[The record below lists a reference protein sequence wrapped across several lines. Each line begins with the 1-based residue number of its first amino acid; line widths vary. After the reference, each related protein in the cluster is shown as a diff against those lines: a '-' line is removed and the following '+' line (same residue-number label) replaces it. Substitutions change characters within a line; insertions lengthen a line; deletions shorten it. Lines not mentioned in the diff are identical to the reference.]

1 MSSQSNGTSPH
12 APCRVAAVWARDG
25 LEGRG
30 GRSRPQPIRDVIL
43 AYLSEPRQAKQ
54 VAGCIGRSIPTATGH
69 LGAMCRLG
77 LVVRTGYGR
86 YERADLVADGSLP
99 DVIVRPHPVRD
110 AALACL
116 KGPVHCD
123 TVATLTGRTPLHAL
137 QVLQQLVRHGLA
149 VHLGQGMF
157 SPRHGDARADSE
169 ACGTVRAVGGDA
181 GLGNR
186 KEVPCSHSPSP
197 AAIPATP

>member
-1 MSSQSNGTSPH
+1 MARHSTHPAALLSCGRETGWMAGSPFP
-12 APCRVAAVWARDG
+12 APADPRRDPGLPVRAAPGEA
-25 LEGRG
+25 GRELHRPVDPDCHRPFG
-30 GRSRPQPIRDVIL
+30 GNAPP
-43 AYLSEPRQAKQ
+43 
-54 VAGCIGRSIPTATGH
+54 
-69 LGAMCRLG
+69 G

-86 YERADLVADGSLP
+86 YERADLVADGALP
-99 DVIVRPHPVRD
+99 AVIVRD
-110 AALACL
+110 ATLACL
-116 KGPVHCD
+116 NGPVHCD

-157 SPRHGDARADSE
+157 SPRHGDTRADSE
-169 ACGTVRAVGGDA
+169 ACGTVRAVAGDA
-181 GLGNR
+181 VLGNR

>member
-1 MSSQSNGTSPH
+1 MGERRAGWQ
-12 APCRVAAVWARDG
+12 
-25 LEGRG
+25 GR
-30 GRSRPQPIRDVIL
+30 PFPAQPIRDAIL

-54 VAGCIGRSIPTATGH
+54 VASCIGRSIPTATGH
-69 LGAMCRLG
+69 LGAMRRLG

-86 YERADLVADGSLP
+86 YERADLVADGALP
-99 DVIVRPHPVRD
+99 AVIVRPHPVRD

-157 SPRHGDARADSE
+157 SLRHGDARVDSE
-169 ACGTVRAVGGDA
+169 ASGTVRAVAGDA
-181 GLGNR
+181 ALGNR

>member
-1 MSSQSNGTSPH
+1 MSSQNDGAFPH
-12 APCRVAAVWARDG
+12 APCRSAVVWAGDG
-25 LEGRG
+25 LAGRG
-30 GRSRPQPIRDVIL
+30 GASRPQPIRDAIL

-54 VAGCIGRSIPTATGH
+54 VARCIGRPIPTATGH

-86 YERADLVADGSLP
+86 YERADLVADGALP
-99 DVIVRPHPVRD
+99 GVIVRPHPVRD
-110 AALACL
+110 ATLACL

-123 TVATLTGRTPLHAL
+123 TVAALTGRTPLHAL
-137 QVLQQLVRHGLA
+137 QALQQLVKHGLA

-169 ACGTVRAVGGDA
+169 ACGTVRAVAGDA
-181 GLGNR
+181 EADNR
-186 KEVPCSHSPSP
+186 KEPPCSL
-197 AAIPATP
+197 